1 MDCGRDGLGLFVD
14 DEDSE
19 LVRPHHRSVAV
30 DLYDDVALIVQRRS
44 VCVVPPANE
53 FVERCWPRSPSSVQ
67 RARRRCPTEPASTRA
82 IYGGCPD
89 PADKRR
95 NVITITEL
103 GESRLA
109 ELDRVLDG
117 VNNHIMPRSTRM
129 NARSC
134 LFLLN
139 RINAHLAVSGGTG
152 LPCWKAP

>member
-1 MDCGRDGLGLFVD
+1 ML
-14 DEDSE
+14 
-19 LVRPHHRSVAV
+19 A
-30 DLYDDVALIVQRRS
+30 AL
-44 VCVVPPANE
+44 AE
-53 FVERCWPRSPSSVQ
+53 FG
-67 RARRRCPTEPASTRA
+67 PASRA
-82 IYGGCPD
+82 ALSDRASVYKSDLRRLGSPCPD

-134 LFLLN
+134 LF
-139 RINAHLAVSGGTG
+139 
-152 LPCWKAP
+152 C